1 MVFAAIPAARITSSL
16 LLAAMHGHPFS
27 NVDPQNSL
35 GGFVFK
41 ALDWVQIRDTLGNS
55 DMANGST
62 QPLLLIAGRY
72 DRRCGRRHDDVVP
85 HDRRCGRRHDDV
97 VPHDR
102 RCGRRHDDVVPHD
115 RRCGRR
121 HDNVVPHDR
130 RCGRR
135 HDDVVPHDRRCGRR
149 HDDVVPHNRRCGRRH
164 DDVVPHD
171 RRCGRRHDDVVPHD
185 RRCGRRHD
193 DVVPHDRRCGRRHDD
208 VVPHRLMGCQKHTGL
223 LLTAGHQN
231 NEIWNLR
238 NTWYSL
244 IFWGN
249 NFGSDALQGKPCA
262 AQANK
267 TWSCLN
273 REWIFKAASNS
284 FSPWGESTPKNRS
297 RLGRACVQCIYLKQ
311 KSPSPFQNPPLV
323 QPKHWCGAHDAPVQK
338 PSMRLLARH
347 IILLWI
353 GGLWALLISSKRLA
367 VSWNRAWASSMVT
380 TPIEVKSLM

>member
-102 RCGRRHDDVVPHD
+102 RCGRRHD
-115 RRCGRR
+115 
-121 HDNVVPHDR
+121 NVVPHDR

-149 HDDVVPHNRRCGRRH
+149 HDDVVPHDRRCGRRH

-297 RLGRACVQCIYLKQ
+297 HLGR
-311 KSPSPFQNPPLV
+311 
-323 QPKHWCGAHDAPVQK
+323 
-338 PSMRLLARH
+338 SMRPMYLSQTKIAKPLPKPASCATKALMWGPWCSCAKTIDATVGKAHHSALNWGVVGPSHLIETTSSLL
-347 IILLWI
+347 
-353 GGLWALLISSKRLA
+353 K
-367 VSWNRAWASSMVT
+367 
-380 TPIEVKSLM
+380 